1 MSWNPM
7 MGGPLGGA
15 LAPQSPDL
23 ASLAQAFA
31 QQQPMGGGLPQN
43 TLGASGVTLGNPQA
57 QDQYAEMAQALA
69 QHNRAQQQQDM
80 AAAMMQPKYAE
91 NSGGLGS
98 LAMMVQ
104 AYAGKKM
111 GKRATAD
118 EASARERYYKGQSA
132 AEEAKAARE
141 AQQEKAK
148 IAQRMEQAQKA
159 GLQGQDAAEFAYTGK
174 WPEAVRLSPVVGAD
188 GGVYGFN
195 PFTAEVSQSQP
206 AGHQLPPNVHI
217 DPNMSPEDQ
226 AIARADAAQ
235 GGEPHGETVDYG
247 TIPKPQAGGFKS
259 LQWAQ
264 QQQQNQRQ
272 TAQDVRA
279 ERADARDQARLE
291 SQQAAAQA
299 AAADRAKAGQA
310 RQAAAAASAQE
321 LIDSIDRVT
330 GSKGYGDLGTMTG
343 DALSHVPFMRTEAKD
358 SQAFL
363 DTVANQ
369 VATSTM
375 AQLKALSAQGATG
388 FGALSKPE
396 LELLKN
402 NIAALSAGNLSHDAL
417 DTSLKVVRDKM
428 AKITSWQDASGQA
441 APAGNGNSRQP
452 PSVSSQAQYDALPSG
467 AIYIEDGKQYRKP

>member
-1 MSWNPM
+1 MDNSLM
-7 MGGPLGGA
+7 TMLG
-15 LAPQSPDL
+15 Q
-23 ASLAQAFA
+23 QAF
-31 QQQPMGGGLPQN
+31 QQG
-43 TLGASGVTLGNPQA
+43 TLGNSATIGNPQG
-57 QDQYAEMAQALA
+57 QEDYRMQLAQALA
-69 QHNRAQQQQDM
+69 QMKGAERQQSIADSM
-80 AAAMMQPKYAE
+80 LAPKYID
-91 NSGGLGS
+91 NSGLLGVI
-98 LAMMVQ
+98 AQ
-104 AYAGKKM
+104 IAQKYAGKKM
-111 GKRATAD
+111 GDKADARYADATA
-118 EASARERYYKGQSA
+118 RYYKGQSA
-132 AEEAKAARE
+132 VEEAKAARE
-141 AQQEKAK
+141 AKQEQAK

-195 PFTAEVSQSQP
+195 PFTAEVSQSKP

-217 DPNMSPEDQ
+217 DPNMSPQE
-226 AIARADAAQ
+226 RAGALVDATNNPAD
-235 GGEPHGETVDYG
+235 PHGETVDYG
-247 TIPKPQAGGFKS
+247 TIPNPQAGGFKS

>member
-1 MSWNPM
+1 MDNSLM
-7 MGGPLGGA
+7 TMLG
-15 LAPQSPDL
+15 Q
-23 ASLAQAFA
+23 QAF
-31 QQQPMGGGLPQN
+31 QQG
-43 TLGASGVTLGNPQA
+43 TLGNSATIGNPQG
-57 QDQYAEMAQALA
+57 QEDYRMQLAQALA
-69 QHNRAQQQQDM
+69 QMKGAERQQSIADSM
-80 AAAMMQPKYAE
+80 LAPKYID
-91 NSGGLGS
+91 NSGLLGVI
-98 LAMMVQ
+98 AQ
-104 AYAGKKM
+104 IAQKYAGKKM
-111 GKRATAD
+111 GDKADARYADATA
-118 EASARERYYKGQSA
+118 RYYKGQSA

-141 AQQEKAK
+141 AQQEQAK

-217 DPNMSPEDQ
+217 DPNMSPQE
-226 AIARADAAQ
+226 RAGALVDATNNPAD
-235 GGEPHGETVDYG
+235 PHGETVDYG
-247 TIPKPQAGGFKS
+247 TIPNPQAGGFKS

-388 FGALSKPE
+388 FGALNKQE

-417 DTSLKVVRDKM
+417 DTSLKVIRGKM

>member
-1 MSWNPM
+1 MDNSLMTMLGPM
-7 MGGPLGGA
+7 LG
-15 LAPQSPDL
+15 Q
-23 ASLAQAFA
+23 QAF
-31 QQQPMGGGLPQN
+31 QQG
-43 TLGASGVTLGNPQA
+43 TLGNSATIGNPQG
-57 QDQYAEMAQALA
+57 QEDYRMQLAQALA
-69 QHNRAQQQQDM
+69 QMKGAERQQSIADSM
-80 AAAMMQPKYAE
+80 LAPKYID
-91 NSGGLGS
+91 NSGLLGVI
-98 LAMMVQ
+98 AQ
-104 AYAGKKM
+104 IAQKYAGKKM
-111 GKRATAD
+111 GDKADARYADATA
-118 EASARERYYKGQSA
+118 RYYKGEAA

-141 AQQEKAK
+141 AQQEQAK

-217 DPNMSPEDQ
+217 DPNMSPQE
-226 AIARADAAQ
+226 RAGALVDATNNPAD
-235 GGEPHGETVDYG
+235 PHGETVDYG
-247 TIPKPQAGGFKS
+247 TIPNPQAGGFKS